1 MKFARWG
8 NNLTQAVD
16 APCRFDGRVSQPAD
30 LLKYGGVMRIGRSV
44 IISVLLA
51 VGVAGS
57 AVAAAEVSAAV
68 AHPSSAPA
76 HVSAVSANP
85 DTFYRD

>member
-1 MKFARWG
+1 MNFARRG

-16 APCRFDGRVSQPAD
+16 APCRFDGRVIQPAD
-30 LLKYGGVMRIGRSV
+30 LRNYGGVMRIGGRV
-44 IISVLLA
+44 IISAILA
-51 VGVAGS
+51 LGVAGS
-57 AVAAAEVSAAV
+57 AVAAAEISAAV
-68 AHPSSAPA
+68 AHPSSASA